1 MQRGGFDA
9 PSSQVGLGTLAGAG
23 GCLGQLH
30 PTQLWC
36 HFWDLPASASP
47 AFILIFIFFSERG
60 NGLGE
65 TMLGWDLLC
74 TVSGKRQAARRAQ
87 EAKANPHVPPQAQL
101 QRG

>member
-1 MQRGGFDA
+1 MPPVHRWDWGHWQECRSWWLPEAA
-9 PSSQVGLGTLAGAG
+9 PSHPAVVSLLG
-23 GCLGQLH
+23 
-30 PTQLWC
+30 
-36 HFWDLPASASP
+36 SASISLP
-47 AFILIFIFFSERG
+47 SLYFDFYFFSERG

-101 QRG
+101 HWG